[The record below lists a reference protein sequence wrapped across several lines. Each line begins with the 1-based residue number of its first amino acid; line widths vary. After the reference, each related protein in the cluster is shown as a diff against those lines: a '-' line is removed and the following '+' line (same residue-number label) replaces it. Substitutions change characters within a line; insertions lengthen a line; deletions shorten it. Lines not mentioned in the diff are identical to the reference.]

1 MATNNVDPLH
11 LLSAALAVPADSKE
25 QADLLATLRE
35 SLEAHPSP
43 IPILC
48 TTLIKTV
55 SGAGDS
61 LLKRWVIEL
70 LHFAIC
76 RASLTHEARTQC
88 QFLF

>member
-1 MATNNVDPLH
+1 MAGNAVDPLQA
-11 LLSAALAVPADSKE
+11 LSAALAVPADSKE
-25 QADLLATLRE
+25 QADLLAGLRE

-48 TTLIKTV
+48 TTLIRTV

-61 LLKRWVIEL
+61 LLKRWVLEL

-76 RASLTHEARTQC
+76 RSTLTLEVRTQR
-88 QFLF
+88 